1 VTGRGLGREVTR
13 KKRSTINIIIAG
25 IIDIHQ
31 TMRARVPLQERE
43 ERERRRSKRRRRLMR
58 ILLSQRLIRLS
69 SQENRKNNLK
79 SSLMKQEDKLKKRKG
94 MIAQYW

>member
-31 TMRARVPLQERE
+31 TMRARVPLLERE
-43 ERERRRSKRRRRLMR
+43 ERGRRRSKRRRRLMR
-58 ILLSQRLIRLS
+58 IRLSQRLIQRN

-79 SSLMKQEDKLKKRKG
+79 SSLMKQVCKSIVFK
-94 MIAQYW
+94 